1 MTEALLVRIHHDEI
15 KSLVALGREAG
26 IMGGDSRE
34 LFEDLMISDPDAFEF
49 VVALESDLNDRIN
62 IASDRFALAWMSD
75 ARDNAYRLM
84 RSNARGMTPISYLET
99 IRSLE
104 GLDAPTVERWD
115 PLDEFSIHEAGSNA
129 PPNMIE
135 EHHE

>member
-75 ARDNAYRLM
+75 ARDNAYL
-84 RSNARGMTPISYLET
+84 NARGMTPISYLET

-104 GLDAPTVERWD
+104 ELDAPRVERWD

-135 EHHE
+135 DHHE